1 MNKRYVGP
9 VILAED
15 VKAAAKQRQV
25 KIYKS
30 EITKAIDLITHKHVD
45 GSALDNLRVSNAVSS
60 DSTEDVDAAVIA
72 DYAQFRDAELRTRLQ
87 FALAPILVVTEDDR
101 ITLEDNAYVYK
112 LNVTEAFDDN
122 TLKPLAT
129 YIHRYLVFG
138 ALADWYAQFG
148 MALADYYR
156 SQLDSIEEQIN
167 SILRG
172 PSIVKVPLQPFG
184 PAKKY

>member
-1 MNKRYVGP
+1 MNRRYVGP

-15 VKAAAKQRQV
+15 VQLAAKKRSV

-30 EITKAIDLITHKHVD
+30 EITKTIDLITHKHVD
-45 GSALDNLRVSNAVSS
+45 GSALDNVRIGNAVSS

-72 DYAQFRDAELRTRLQ
+72 EYAAFRDATLRQRIQ
-87 FALAPILVVTEDDR
+87 YALAPILDVAEDDR
-101 ITLEDNAYVYK
+101 ITLEDNAYEYN
-112 LNVTEAFDDN
+112 LNVTEEFDDN

-148 MALADYYR
+148 MALADYYGK
-156 SQLDSIEEQIN
+156 QLDSIEEQIN